1 MDENSQQN
9 PEQLQKLLW
18 FVFLSSI
25 SVFYF
30 IANFTEM
37 SQANSSFPKFVL
49 LGIATMMG
57 LTSFYFRKK
66 ALSVFE
72 DHNIEEAKKAQAVL
86 SFSIITWAM
95 SEFVAMVGFVTCIT
109 TGDLTMG
116 NALITVGLVMLGL
129 YRPIV
134 GSHNSLQKSYKND
147 YKQ

>member
-30 IANFTEM
+30 VANFTEL
-37 SQANSSFPKFVL
+37 SQANTDFPKYVL
-49 LGIATMMG
+49 IGIATVMA
-57 LTSFYFRKK
+57 LASFYFRKK

-72 DHNIEEAKKAQAVL
+72 DHKIESAKKAQAVL
-86 SFSIITWAM
+86 SFSIITWAL
-95 SEFVAMVGFVTCIT
+95 SEFVAMVGFVICIT
-109 TGDLTMG
+109 TRDLTMG
-116 NALITVGLVMLGL
+116 NALITAGLVMLGL

-134 GSHNSLQKSYKND
+134 GSHNNLQKSYKSD